1 MSSIKNLLN
10 QNKNHNRIF
19 KIAGE
24 LGHSLGIK
32 TFLVGGY
39 IRDLLMNKTANDI
52 DIVVEKNGISF
63 AKKLSKILKSEG
75 FFAFEKF
82 GTAQLSFN
90 NLKIEISTARS
101 ETYLKNSRKPLVVF
115 SDINDDLS
123 RRDFTV
129 NSIAV
134 SILPESY
141 GQIFDPFS
149 GIKDINDK
157 KLITPLDPDKT
168 YKDDPLRMLRAIR
181 FAAQLNFEID
191 TKSFENITINRKRLK
206 IISNERITEEL
217 IKLLSTNKPSI
228 GFYLMQKSKL
238 LEYVFPEMLDLPGIE
253 IVNGMGHKDVFIH
266 TLQVVDNAAKLT
278 NKMEIRFAALV
289 HDIAK
294 PITKRF
300 NKTKGWTYH
309 GHEEVGKRMISYIAK
324 RMKLPNELKKYLQIL
339 TKLHL
344 RPIALAKKEITDS
357 AVRRLIFE
365 AGNFIDDLMIL
376 CRADITTK
384 NPNKVKKYIK
394 NFDKVEELIRNVKLK
409 DEMKKFQ
416 SPVRGEVIMKDL
428 NLEPGPIVGQIK
440 IAIEEAI
447 LDGIVKNEY
456 DDAYKYMIKIKDK
469 YLDN

>member
-10 QNKNHNRIF
+10 QNKNHKRIF
-19 KIAGE
+19 KLAGQ
-24 LGHSLGIK
+24 LGHSLGCK

-52 DIVVEKNGISF
+52 DIVVEKNGVSF
-63 AKKLSKILKSEG
+63 AKKLSKILESDG
-75 FFAFEKF
+75 FVAFEKF
-82 GTAQLSFN
+82 GTAQLSFK
-90 NLKIEISTARS
+90 NLKIEVSTARS

-129 NSIAV
+129 NTIAV

-141 GQIFDPFS
+141 GKISDPFN
-149 GIKDINDK
+149 GIKDIKDK

-168 YKDDPLRMLRAIR
+168 YKDDPLRMLRAVR

-191 TKSFENITINRKRLK
+191 IKSFENIKINRERLK
-206 IISNERITEEL
+206 IISQERITEEL
-217 IKLLSTNKPSI
+217 VKLLSTDKPSI

-238 LEYVFPEMLDLPGIE
+238 LEYVFPEMLDMPGVE
-253 IVNGMGHKDVFIH
+253 IINGMGHKDVFIH
-266 TLQVVDNAAKLT
+266 TLQVVDNAAMLT

-300 NKTKGWTYH
+300 NNIKGWTYH

-324 RMKLPNELKKYLQIL
+324 RMKLPKKLKNYLQIL

-357 AVRRLIFE
+357 AVRRLILE
-365 AGNFIDDLMIL
+365 AGDLIDDLMIL

-384 NPNKVKKYIK
+384 NPSKVKKYIK
-394 NFDKVEELIRNVKLK
+394 NFDIVEELIKNVKLK

-447 LDGIVKNEY
+447 LEGIIKNDY
-456 DDAYKYMIKIKDK
+456 DAAYNYMIKIKDK